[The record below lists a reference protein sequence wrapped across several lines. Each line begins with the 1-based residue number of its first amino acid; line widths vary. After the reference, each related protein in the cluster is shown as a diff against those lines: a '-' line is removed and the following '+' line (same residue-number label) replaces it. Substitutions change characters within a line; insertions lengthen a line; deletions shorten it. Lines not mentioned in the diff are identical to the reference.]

1 MTFTRTIV
9 SEESDYPW
17 GVAVADVN
25 GDGFLDIVVS
35 AYNDDDLSWLE
46 NAGDQTFTENMID
59 DTSNAGVGVAVFDAD
74 ADGDWD
80 VVQARANDPAGWY
93 ENQCATHP
101 PTISPFPTGVP
112 TAEPTGLPTVPPSPV
127 PTVPPTSEPTALP
140 STTPTSEPT
149 TAPTSEPTALPSTT
163 PTAAPTSLPTLP
175 PTLVPVSAPTPL
187 PTSVPTTI
195 PTSAPTGVPTTL
207 PSPLPTPTPTPA
219 PSISP
224 APTTYAYEYE
234 IVAHYPMING
244 SLADV
249 RGGAHGRGCDAQGC
263 GKKLK
268 RAAARDHGDAVL
280 LNASRYV
287 ELPNSTTAAV
297 SGDAPRTICLWVRID
312 VWEHKARLFEYGGDL
327 ARRFGLRTSTAPGR
341 FESVGH
347 GNATVNL
354 TGGFRVTAARLGASL
369 QRGLDRVVG
378 VEAAPVFAGR
388 RPSGGDGP
396 DAWGMR
402 PPALRGGGDRASQR
416 RRTPA
421 GEERIQRD
429 DEEQPLDRHVA
440 PLLPDVRPAERD
452 VVRGR
457 SKGNELERDRQ
468 HERLRALRG
477 RGRQRV
483 AHALRRRGRGLRL
496 PGRPGRLA
504 DRRSLPGLEPTVR
517 LGVER
522 RGAPNRDVA
531 RAGRRPRR
539 RSRPRPCRRARRRPC
554 RRLRPRR
561 FRRPR
566 RLRPRRR
573 RRRRRRRCRCQQTP
587 SVRADDGERERD
599 PRAGR
604 ARRRPRR
611 APRRPRRRRRRRRRP
626 GPRRCRRARS
636 RRRPARSRWRASPRP
651 TSTTRTSWRASRR
664 ASRRR

>member
-1 MTFTRTIV
+1 M
-9 SEESDYPW
+9 
-17 GVAVADVN
+17 
-25 GDGFLDIVVS
+25 
-35 AYNDDDLSWLE
+35 
-46 NAGDQTFTENMID
+46 
-59 DTSNAGVGVAVFDAD
+59 
-74 ADGDWD
+74 
-80 VVQARANDPAGWY
+80 
-93 ENQCATHP
+93 
-101 PTISPFPTGVP
+101 
-112 TAEPTGLPTVPPSPV
+112 

-149 TAPTSEPTALPSTT
+149 TPPTSEPTALPSTT
-163 PTAAPTSLPTLP
+163 PTAAPTSLPTSP
-175 PTLVPVSAPTPL
+175 PTLVPVPAPTPL

-402 PPALRGGGDRASQR
+402 PPA
-416 RRTPA
+416 
-421 GEERIQRD
+421 
-429 DEEQPLDRHVA
+429 
-440 PLLPDVRPAERD
+440 
-452 VVRGR
+452 
-457 SKGNELERDRQ
+457 
-468 HERLRALRG
+468 
-477 RGRQRV
+477 
-483 AHALRRRGRGLRL
+483 
-496 PGRPGRLA
+496 
-504 DRRSLPGLEPTVR
+504 
-517 LGVER
+517 
-522 RGAPNRDVA
+522 
-531 RAGRRPRR
+531 
-539 RSRPRPCRRARRRPC
+539 
-554 RRLRPRR
+554 
-561 FRRPR
+561 
-566 RLRPRRR
+566 
-573 RRRRRRRCRCQQTP
+573 
-587 SVRADDGERERD
+587 
-599 PRAGR
+599 
-604 ARRRPRR
+604 
-611 APRRPRRRRRRRRRP
+611 
-626 GPRRCRRARS
+626 
-636 RRRPARSRWRASPRP
+636 
-651 TSTTRTSWRASRR
+651 
-664 ASRRR
+664 

>member
-59 DTSNAGVGVAVFDAD
+59 DTSNEGVGVAVFDAD

-112 TAEPTGLPTVPPSPV
+112 TAEPTGLPT
-127 PTVPPTSEPTALP
+127 A
-140 STTPTSEPT
+140 
-149 TAPTSEPTALPSTT
+149 A
-163 PTAAPTSLPTLP
+163 PTAAPTSLPTSP
-175 PTLVPVSAPTPL
+175 PTLVPVPAPTPL

-263 GKKLK
+263 GKKMK

-354 TGGFRVTAARLGASL
+354 TGGFRVAAARLGASL
-369 QRGLDRVVG
+369 QRGLDRVDG

-396 DAWGMR
+396 DAWGIR

-429 DEEQPLDRHVA
+429 DKEQPLDRHVA

-457 SKGNELERDRQ
+457 SKRNELERDRQ

-504 DRRSLPGLEPTVR
+504 DRRPLPGLEPTVR

-539 RSRPRPCRRARRRPC
+539 RSRPRPCRRAFRRPC

-573 RRRRRRRCRCQQTP
+573 RRRRRRRCRCQKTP

-604 ARRRPRR
+604 AHRRPRR
-611 APRRPRRRRRRRRRP
+611 APRRPRRRRRGRRRP
-626 GPRRCRRARS
+626 GPRRCQRARS

>member
-140 STTPTSEPT
+140 STTPT
-149 TAPTSEPTALPSTT
+149 
-163 PTAAPTSLPTLP
+163 AAPTSLPTSP
-175 PTLVPVSAPTPL
+175 PTLVPVPAPTPL

-354 TGGFRVTAARLGASL
+354 TGGFRVAAARLGASL

-504 DRRSLPGLEPTVR
+504 DRRPLPGLEPTVR

-539 RSRPRPCRRARRRPC
+539 RSRPRPCRRAFRRPC

-573 RRRRRRRCRCQQTP
+573 RRRRRRRCRCQKTP
-587 SVRADDGERERD
+587 SVRADDGERERH

-611 APRRPRRRRRRRRRP
+611 EPRRPHRRRHHRP
-626 GPRRCRRARS
+626 RCRRACS